1 MNNDD
6 GAFDTLFR
14 LHYGRIARVIG
25 RIVRDQARAEEIAV
39 DVFVKWRRHPPAHG
53 AGAEG
58 WLYRT
63 AIRQALDAWR
73 RDTRWS
79 RLQQVLA
86 RIAVAPRTPEELHAD
101 EADRQQVR
109 AVLGSLRQRDVTLLL
124 LWIEDVSY
132 AEIAAAAAVRSSS
145 VGSMLRR
152 AQDTFRKEYEARY
165 GAQSSQRMGRGTAG
179 APCPG
184 LDARSDPRA

>member
-1 MNNDD
+1 MNSDD

-14 LHYGRIARVIG
+14 LHYGRVARVIG
-25 RIVRDQARAEEIAV
+25 RIIRDQARAEEIAV
-39 DVFVKWRRHPPAHG
+39 DVFVKWRRHTPAHG

-86 RIAVAPRTPEELHAD
+86 HIGVAPRTPEELHAD
-101 EADRQQVR
+101 KVDRQQVR
-109 AVLGSLRQRDVTLLL
+109 AVLGSLRRRDVTLLL

-165 GAQSSQRMGRGTAG
+165 GAQSSQRMGRSTTG

-184 LDARSDPRA
+184 MDARSDPRA